1 MMGKQSSVVR
11 RQSSG
16 AVVGRWPLV
25 VGRILLALS
34 VCFLSEASSAQQK
47 TFALKG
53 GKLLTISHGTI
64 ENGVLVMSGGKIT
77 ALGTAKSVTIPKDA
91 EVIDVTGMTVYPG
104 LIDSESY
111 LGLTEISAESSTNDL
126 IETSD
131 EIMPHMHVYDAF
143 HAESELI
150 PVARLNGVTNA
161 IVAPQSQDTLP
172 GQDSFI
178 QLDGKSANDMLLV
191 RDIAMPLNFTGEQ
204 RRNESWEKR
213 KFPQTRMGLAAQ
225 LRQAFMDAQDY
236 SERWADYERKKSE
249 ASDDKKGP
257 PSPPKHDLKLEAL
270 LPYLQGKKAIVLAA
284 QEPSDLET
292 AVGLAR
298 QFNLKFVL
306 NHISHSQ
313 SVLDYVASLK
323 VPVIVGPIYE
333 DPKNYER
340 YDAVYK
346 LPGELY
352 KRGVKDRI
360 RVLRCPCRAQPALRG
375 GLRHCIRPAP
385 RRGDEGHHPE
395 SGGNLGR
402 GRPTGLA
409 RCGQDGERS
418 SGEWGSARRQDRRQ
432 EGLHRRA
439 GSTDEKPPDRAAR
452 QIFPVT
458 VVWVGGVGRTLL
470 SDAFDLAF
478 GWPSL
483 SAGSPSGFWI
493 LQHPRSKASDK
504 SVRPTP
510 TTLTLRA
517 QGSRILPAL
526 PLQQFVRASTL
537 FVPLNSGGRIHG
549 C

>member
-1 MMGKQSSVVR
+1 MIRSSIVG
-11 RQSSG
+11 RQSSDSVAG
-16 AVVGRWPLV
+16 CWPLV
-25 VGRILLALS
+25 VGQTLLVLA
-34 VCFLSEASSAQQK
+34 VCFWSMSGSAQQK
-47 TFALKG
+47 TFALTG
-53 GKLLTISHGTI
+53 GTLLTISHGTI
-64 ENGVLVMSGGKIT
+64 ENGVLVISAGKI
-77 ALGTAKSVTIPKDA
+77 AAIGAANSVKVPKDA
-91 EVIDVTGMTVYPG
+91 QVIDVTGMTVYPG

-111 LGLTEISAESSTNDL
+111 LGLTEISAEGSTNDL

-150 PVARLNGVTNA
+150 PVARLNGITNA

-236 SERWADYERKKSE
+236 SQRWADYERKKSDTN
-249 ASDDKKGP
+249 AKGDDRKGP
-257 PSPPKHDLKLEAL
+257 PTPPKHDLKLEAL

-352 KRGVKDRI
+352 KRGVKIAFASYDAHAVR
-360 RVLRCPCRAQPALRG
+360 
-375 GLRHCIRPAP
+375 
-385 RRGDEGHHPE
+385 
-395 SGGNLGR
+395 NL
-402 GRPTGLA
+402 PYA
-409 RCGQDGERS
+409 
-418 SGEWGSARRQDRRQ
+418 
-432 EGLHRRA
+432 A
-439 GSTDEKPPDRAAR
+439 GFAT
-452 QIFPVT
+452 
-458 VVWVGGVGRTLL
+458 
-470 SDAFDLAF
+470 AF
-478 GWPSL
+478 GLPHDEALKAITLNPAEIWGVADQLGSL
-483 SAGSPSGFWI
+483 DVGKTANVVVADGDPLDVKTDVRRVFIDG
-493 LQHPRSKASDK
+493 QEVPMK
-504 SVRPTP
+504 SRQTE
-510 TTLTLRA
+510 LRDRY
-517 QGSRILPAL
+517 SR
-526 PLQQFVRASTL
+526 
-537 FVPLNSGGRIHG
+537 
-549 C
+549 

>member
-1 MMGKQSSVVR
+1 ML
-11 RQSSG
+11 
-16 AVVGRWPLV
+16 LV
-25 VGRILLALS
+25 FALCLHAET
-34 VCFLSEASSAQQK
+34 VAAQQK
-47 TFALKG
+47 TLVLKG

-64 ENGVLVMSGGKIT
+64 ENGVLVISAGKIT
-77 ALGTAKSVTIPKDA
+77 AVGAMASIKIPKQA

-111 LGLTEISAESSTNDL
+111 LGLTEISAEGSTNDL

-150 PVARLNGVTNA
+150 PVARLNGITNA

-172 GQDSFI
+172 GQDAFI
-178 QLDGKSANDMLLV
+178 QLDGKSATDMLLV

-236 SERWADYERKKSE
+236 AERWADYEKKKSDP
-249 ASDDKKGP
+249 AAKPDDKKGP

-270 LPYLQGKKAIVLAA
+270 LPYLQGKKPIVLAA
-284 QEPSDLET
+284 REPSDLET
-292 AVGLAR
+292 AAGLAR

-313 SVLDYVASLK
+313 PVLDYVASLK

-352 KRGVKDRI
+352 KRGVKIAFASYDAHAVR
-360 RVLRCPCRAQPALRG
+360 
-375 GLRHCIRPAP
+375 
-385 RRGDEGHHPE
+385 
-395 SGGNLGR
+395 NL
-402 GRPTGLA
+402 PYA
-409 RCGQDGERS
+409 
-418 SGEWGSARRQDRRQ
+418 
-432 EGLHRRA
+432 A
-439 GSTDEKPPDRAAR
+439 GYAT
-452 QIFPVT
+452 
-458 VVWVGGVGRTLL
+458 
-470 SDAFDLAF
+470 AF
-478 GWPSL
+478 GLPHDEALKAITLNPAEIWGVADQLGSL
-483 SAGSPSGFWI
+483 DVGKTANVVIANGDPLDVKTDVERVFIAGREVPMASRQTELRDRYSG
-493 LQHPRSKASDK
+493 K
-504 SVRPTP
+504 
-510 TTLTLRA
+510 
-517 QGSRILPAL
+517 
-526 PLQQFVRASTL
+526 
-537 FVPLNSGGRIHG
+537 
-549 C
+549 

>member
-1 MMGKQSSVVR
+1 MIQSSVVG
-11 RQSSG
+11 RQSSDSV
-16 AVVGRWPLV
+16 AGRWALA
-25 VGRILLALS
+25 VGRILLVLAVGFGS
-34 VCFLSEASSAQQK
+34 TASFAQHK
-47 TFALKG
+47 TLVLKG
-53 GKLLTISHGTI
+53 GKLLTISHGEI
-64 ENGVLVMSGGKIT
+64 ENGVLVISAGKI
-77 ALGTAKSVTIPKDA
+77 AAIGAANAVKVPKDA
-91 EVIDVTGMTVYPG
+91 QVIDVTGMTVYPG

-111 LGLTEISAESSTNDL
+111 LGLTEISAEGSTNDL

-150 PVARLNGVTNA
+150 PVARLNGITNA

-236 SERWADYERKKSE
+236 SQRWADYERKKSDTT
-249 ASDDKKGP
+249 AKGDDRKGP
-257 PSPPKHDLKLEAL
+257 PTPPKHDLKLEAL

-284 QEPSDLET
+284 QESSDLET

-313 SVLDYVASLK
+313 SVLDYVASLR

-352 KRGVKDRI
+352 KRGVKIAFASYDAHAVR
-360 RVLRCPCRAQPALRG
+360 
-375 GLRHCIRPAP
+375 
-385 RRGDEGHHPE
+385 
-395 SGGNLGR
+395 NL
-402 GRPTGLA
+402 PYA
-409 RCGQDGERS
+409 
-418 SGEWGSARRQDRRQ
+418 
-432 EGLHRRA
+432 A
-439 GSTDEKPPDRAAR
+439 GFAT
-452 QIFPVT
+452 
-458 VVWVGGVGRTLL
+458 
-470 SDAFDLAF
+470 AF
-478 GWPSL
+478 GLPHDEALKAITLNPAEIWGVADQLGSL
-483 SAGSPSGFWI
+483 DVGKTANVVVADGDPLDVKTDVRRVFIDG
-493 LQHPRSKASDK
+493 QEVPMK
-504 SVRPTP
+504 SRQTE
-510 TTLTLRA
+510 LRERY
-517 QGSRILPAL
+517 SR
-526 PLQQFVRASTL
+526 
-537 FVPLNSGGRIHG
+537 
-549 C
+549 